1 MKQKE
6 IDTWKGNAW
15 PLQSALNPWPVSQVL
30 PTHPAAEAHHSESI
44 SNEIQP
50 GEKGW
55 KTPSQKLRFKLC
67 VLKKGLKT
75 SPYQLPFPFFTS
87 LFSSSSPW
95 SFPFFRTFQQHPR
108 LNCPPHLSDIFIQR
122 FDVRSMASLGQLQ
135 LCCRDVLPAVCVPQ
149 KHRKI
154 GRTKTSG
161 KGGTMHNIVDIINV
175 KSETSLKQIFSKL
188 VWIKQK
194 CWSLCYSQLFPNQP

>member
-1 MKQKE
+1 MRSSLEKRAGKPHHKSCVSSCVSSKKV
-6 IDTWKGNAW
+6 WKHH
-15 PLQSALNPWPVSQVL
+15 
-30 PTHPAAEAHHSESI
+30 PTNHH
-44 SNEIQP
+44 
-50 GEKGW
+50 
-55 KTPSQKLRFKLC
+55 
-67 VLKKGLKT
+67 
-75 SPYQLPFPFFTS
+75 
-87 LFSSSSPW
+87 SSSSPW